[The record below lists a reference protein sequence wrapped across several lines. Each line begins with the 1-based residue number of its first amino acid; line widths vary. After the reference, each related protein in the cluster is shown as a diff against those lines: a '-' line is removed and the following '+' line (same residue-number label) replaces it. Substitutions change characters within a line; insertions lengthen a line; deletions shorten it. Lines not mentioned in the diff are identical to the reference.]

1 MNIGDAVTKADVW
14 LLDRVFQPFADRLG
28 EKPTAFDIGMSMQLC
43 AIVLDAAAVVA
54 IFMVGGSEHR
64 QRALER
70 PDLGA
75 RVRVLPVDQ
84 PHASADAPGPRQPA
98 AHDATGVQAAF
109 DPVHA
114 VQPVPV
120 DLGPAALRAGD
131 GFNGLANLVFVVGI
145 YLVSCQPKPPR
156 QRQTVWSGRRQEQGS
171 L

>member
-28 EKPTAFDIGMSMQLC
+28 EKPTAFDIGMSMQLG

-54 IFMVGGSEHR
+54 IFMVGGLSIDS
-64 QRALER
+64 ALWNGLTWALGFAFYLSINRMR
-70 PDLGA
+70 PLMRPGHANPLRMMLQGFRPLSIPFMLYSLYQSISA
-75 RVRVLPVDQ
+75 RPPFVL
-84 PHASADAPGPRQPA
+84 AM
-98 AHDATGVQAAF
+98 
-109 DPVHA
+109 
-114 VQPVPV
+114 
-120 DLGPAALRAGD
+120 